1 MFFVVHQEHLAETFL
16 CVRSD
21 IFKKHILIFAVDEV
35 TADSLPVVDELESAF
50 GLDCLLQERRLRALI
65 R

>member
-1 MFFVVHQEHLAETFL
+1 MFFVVHQEHLGKTFL

-21 IFKKHILIFAVDEV
+21 VFKKHILVFAVDEV
-35 TADSLPVVDELESAF
+35 TVDTLPVADLEGAF
-50 GLDCLLQERRLRALI
+50 GLDCLLQERRLRAVV